1 MTPDKR
7 RSVLRPRSGDGY
19 LSDALVVVATEG
31 QTEYFYL
38 EHLANSLRNSR
49 LRLRLVPDENN
60 RSAPEQVLARLV
72 ADRKMSFWPPQQND
86 QFWIVCDVDHHRKEK
101 LAQVIQEA
109 RNQGVSIA
117 WSNPLFEIYLL
128 YHFLAPADCP
138 GTKDEILVKLK
149 SVCEDYSPKNKTRL
163 PDNMLSQEAMRA
175 AVENSR
181 QSESSFDPNK
191 GYPHGTGSLVHRIVE
206 QFL

>member
-19 LSDALVVVATEG
+19 LSDALVVIATEG

-38 EHLANSLRNSR
+38 EHLAKGLRNSR
-49 LRLRLVPDENN
+49 LRLHLVPDDNN

-72 ADRKMSFWPPQQND
+72 ADRKSSFWPPQQND
-86 QFWIVCDVDHHRKEK
+86 QFWIVCDVDHHRQEK
-101 LAQVIQEA
+101 LGLVIQEA

-117 WSNPLFEIYLL
+117 WSNPFFEIYLL
-128 YHFLAPADCP
+128 YHFLPPADCP
-138 GTKDEILVKLK
+138 DIKDQILGKLK
-149 SVCEDYSPKNKTRL
+149 AVCPDYSPNNKTRL
-163 PDNMLSQEAMRA
+163 PDSLISQEAMGA
-175 AVENSR
+175 AVANSR
-181 QSESSFDPNK
+181 QSEISFDPNN
-191 GYPHGTGSLVHRIVE
+191 GYPHGPGSLVHRIVE